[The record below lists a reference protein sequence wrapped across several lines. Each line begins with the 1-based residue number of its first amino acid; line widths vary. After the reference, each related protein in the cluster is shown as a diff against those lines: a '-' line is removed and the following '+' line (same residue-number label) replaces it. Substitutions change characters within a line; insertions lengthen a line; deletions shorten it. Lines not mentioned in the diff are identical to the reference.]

1 LSATTFL
8 EGYVMPEIIEVG
20 ERPYVALR
28 GKVPMGGIP
37 AFADRMGEVV
47 DWLAAREI
55 APNDAPFFKYDVV
68 DMEHGLVMEVG
79 FPVDDLHSGE
89 GEIVTGVLPAGRYAT
104 VTHHGHPEG
113 LMAATRDLLAWA
125 AEQGLEWD
133 ADGDHWVARLE
144 ISRSDPREVPDMND
158 WVTDLQFKLK
168 D

>member
-1 LSATTFL
+1 
-8 EGYVMPEIIEVG
+8 MPEIVELA

-28 GKVPMGGIP
+28 GTVAMDGIA
-37 AFADRMGEVV
+37 AFADRLREVI

-68 DMEHGLVMEVG
+68 DMEHELTLEIG

-89 GEIVTGVLPAGRYAT
+89 GEIVTGVIPAGRYAT
-104 VTHHGHPEG
+104 ATYKGHPDG
-113 LMAATRDLLAWA
+113 LARATGELLAWG
-125 AEQGLEWD
+125 AEQGVEWD
-133 ADGDHWVARLE
+133 ADGDSWTARLE
-144 ISRSDPREVPDMND
+144 VYRSDPREVPDMND